1 MFTKSLQFEVLG
13 IHIIILFFYKS
24 KYIFESSLSKDFHF
38 YSFLSS
44 RCLWEQFIFAFVWNR
59 QPTKGPV
66 KFYSF
71 LASVVHCVQNRF
83 TILLAWS
90 YISKFTLGKTFI
102 FTVFPASVAL
112 CGQNQ
117 HIFKNSHSFPAPA
130 VQCAQNLFLFLL
142 SLKHTWELIDTNFF
156 SFK

>member
-1 MFTKSLQFEVLG
+1 LKFYGFKPQQLFVHWIFSFIYKNQTTFQSHPEYNIMFTKFLQLEALG
-13 IHIIILFFYKS
+13 IRIIILFFYKS
-24 KYIFESSLSKDFHF
+24 KKKKNIFESSLSKDLHF

-90 YISKFTLGKTFI
+90 YILEFTLEKTSI
-102 FTVFPASVAL
+102 F
-112 CGQNQ
+112 
-117 HIFKNSHSFPAPA
+117 HSF
-130 VQCAQNLFLFLL
+130 FGL
-142 SLKHTWELIDTNFF
+142 SDPVWSKSTHF
-156 SFK
+156 